1 MLKEN
6 GYQESAINKSFE
18 IIINIHGLPRSQQQK
33 QAINTQ
39 EEAILMSIK
48 LPNTLW
54 THKMRSTFY
63 TVSTLFKLP
72 SKPRFWVFI
81 EDKNKYFLKL
91 TLLAVK

>member
-18 IIINIHGLPRSQQQK
+18 IIINIHGLSRSQQQK

-48 LPNTLW
+48 LPN
-54 THKMRSTFY
+54 
-63 TVSTLFKLP
+63 KL
-72 SKPRFWVFI
+72 
-81 EDKNKYFLKL
+81 
-91 TLLAVK
+91 